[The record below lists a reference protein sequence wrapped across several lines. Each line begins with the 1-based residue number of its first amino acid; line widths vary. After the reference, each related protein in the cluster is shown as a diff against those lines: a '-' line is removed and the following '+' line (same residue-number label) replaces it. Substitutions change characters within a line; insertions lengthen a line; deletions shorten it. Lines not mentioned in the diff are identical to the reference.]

1 MSEDILA
8 EDRQDAKPKSKAG
21 RFDQISIA
29 LHWLT
34 VILVAMQFSTAWL
47 ANQRSADAAMLSFV
61 HRSTGTV
68 TWAVVAMRL
77 MWRHGSAHLPPFP
90 PRMPKLQQQIAK
102 LSEYALYGL
111 LLVQPLTGLGNT
123 LFRGRPFVL
132 FAWRVPAL
140 LTADRTISHIFE
152 WLHEFG
158 ARALVALIA
167 LHAAAALFHGLILR
181 DGVFQRM
188 LPWTVR

>member
-1 MSEDILA
+1 MSEDIFA

-47 ANQRSADAAMLSFV
+47 ANQRGADAAMLLFV
-61 HRSTGTV
+61 HRSTGTL
-68 TWAVVAMRL
+68 TWAVVAMRF
-77 MWRHGSAHLPPFP
+77 MWRHCSAHLPPFP

-123 LFRGRPFVL
+123 LFRNDVPDTSQRGYGGRGSGKSHFFGEL
-132 FAWRVPAL
+132 MIA
-140 LTADRTISHIFE
+140 RTRH
-152 WLHEFG
+152 LG
-158 ARALVALIA
+158 
-167 LHAAAALFHGLILR
+167 
-181 DGVFQRM
+181 GVHS
-188 LPWTVR
+188 